1 MATTDVMQL
10 RSAGEEPRQRFDYR
24 GRHRYVITVEAH
36 AGAPVFTQREL
47 VLRVLAVLREQ
58 AFQHHFE
65 VHAYSFLPTRLLL
78 LVQGKQDD
86 SYMKGF
92 LSAFRAAANA
102 ELEPV
107 LGHPLWRRMYRER
120 VLRKGEET
128 GDAVREIW
136 NTPVRENLARHP
148 DAYEF
153 QGSFVKAMR
162 AGPPGGRRPGRRG
175 NPSGSGARRPY
186 APRRPR

>member
-24 GRHRYVITVEAH
+24 GRHRYVITVEAR
-36 AGAPVFTQREL
+36 AGAPVFTRREL
-47 VLRVLAVLREQ
+47 VLQVLAVLREQ

-65 VHAYSFLPTRLLL
+65 VHAYSFLPVRLLL

-102 ELEPV
+102 ALEPV
-107 LGHPLWRRMYRER
+107 LSHPLWRRTYRER

-128 GDAVREIW
+128 ADAVREIW

-153 QGSFVKAMR
+153 QGSFVKVMR
-162 AGPPGGRRPGRRG
+162 GGPSGGRRPGRRA
-175 NPSGSGARRPY
+175 NSSASSTRRAYP
-186 APRRPR
+186 PRRPR